1 MANTMRK
8 IAIFKNVRP
17 QYLCNIKNERLK
29 YEWKHYEKG
38 IIDFARTAGFNN
50 DTGAKWRKYYE

>member
-1 MANTMRK
+1 MCE

-38 IIDFARTAGFNN
+38 IIDFVRIAGFNN